1 MANLAALLACGLAM
15 GLGAI
20 GSGWGLG
27 YAAQGALR
35 AIARQPAKQADVF
48 RYMLVGQAITET
60 PAIFSLVVSLLLLFS
75 ADSVLSAP
83 YSPAQCAIFL
93 AAGLCIGAGSI
104 GSGIGSGLVAH
115 DALDGMSKNPST
127 QGQTLMFMLIGQA
140 WAQTGGIFALVVAL
154 FLLNTG
160 GFSGLSGAEDP
171 LLWGV
176 VPLSGGELAGAA
188 RYLASGIAMG
198 FGATGSS
205 IGIAYVGGRACLG
218 ISEYPEAAGK
228 IKTAY
233 FIGSATAQSPSVF
246 SLIIALILLISG
258 YFRPLRAP

>member
-15 GLGAI
+15 GLGAL

-27 YAAQGALR
+27 YVAQGALR
-35 AIARQPAKQADVF
+35 ALARQPAKQSETF

-60 PAIFSLVVSLLLLFS
+60 PAIFSLVVSLLLFFS
-75 ADSVLSAP
+75 ADRLLDAP
-83 YSPAQCAIFL
+83 YSPAQCAVFL

-115 DALDGMSKNPST
+115 DALEGMSKNPSM

-140 WAQTGGIFALVVAL
+140 WAQTGVIFALVVSL
-154 FLLNTG
+154 ILLNTG
-160 GFSGLSGAEDP
+160 GIAGLAGPGAP

-176 VPLSGGELAGAA
+176 VPFSPGELIGAA
-188 RYLASGIAMG
+188 RFLGSGVAMG
-198 FGATGSS
+198 FGAIGSS
-205 IGIAYVGGRACLG
+205 VGIALVGGKACLG
-218 ISEYPEAAGK
+218 ISEYPDSSGK
-228 IKTAY
+228 VKSVY

-246 SLIIALILLISG
+246 ALIIALILLIRG
-258 YFRPLRAP
+258 